1 MRLENFLP
9 VLLAAGLLALGGC
22 ASTGTSDSLHTSSAN
37 KALEAAQIHT
47 QLGEAY
53 MQRGD
58 LKGALA
64 KLQLALKY
72 DDNYVPA
79 HTVLAVLYERIGEY
93 GNAEHQY
100 RRVLDLEPK
109 SGSANNN
116 LGAFLCRTGK
126 VEESLQYF
134 TRAAKDPFY
143 QTPYAAYTNAGV
155 CLIKIHKLAEAAQ
168 QFHDALSIDP
178 KFPEALYQSARVWY
192 LQGNAFRAS
201 AYLQRLES
209 LGAAGPDTLKLGYE
223 IETKLGDTASAKS
236 YRDRLIEQYPDS
248 AQAKSLSSTG
258 SQP

>member
-1 MRLENFLP
+1 MRLEKFLP
-9 VLLAAGLLALGGC
+9 VLLAAGLLVLGGC
-22 ASTGTSDSLHTSSAN
+22 ASNSDNLHTSSAN
-37 KALEAAQIHT
+37 KAFDAAQIHT

-64 KLQLALKY
+64 KLQLALRY
-72 DDNYVPA
+72 DDSYVPA
-79 HTVLAVLYERIGEY
+79 HTVLAVLYERIGEF

-100 RRVLDLEPK
+100 RRVIDLEPK
-109 SGSANNN
+109 NGSANNN

-126 VEESLQYF
+126 VEQSLQYF
-134 TRAAKDPFY
+134 ARAAKDPFY

-155 CLIKIHKLAEAAQ
+155 CLIKINKLAEAEK

-209 LGAAGPDTLKLGYE
+209 LGPAGPDTLKLGYE
-223 IETKLGDTASAKS
+223 IETRLGDATAAKS
-236 YRDRLIEQYPDS
+236 YRQRLIEQFPDS
-248 AQAKSLSSTG
+248 PQAKSLSAG
-258 SQP
+258 SKP

>member
-223 IETKLGDTASAKS
+223 IETKLGDTVSAKS

>member
-1 MRLENFLP
+1 MRLEKFLP
-9 VLLAAGLLALGGC
+9 VLLAAGLLVLGGC
-22 ASTGTSDSLHTSSAN
+22 ASNSDNLHTSSAN

-53 MQRGD
+53 MQRGN

-64 KLQLALKY
+64 KLQLALKF
-72 DDNYVPA
+72 DDSYVPA

-100 RRVLDLEPK
+100 RRVIDLEPK
-109 SGSANNN
+109 NGSANNN

-126 VEESLQYF
+126 VEQSLQYF
-134 TRAAKDPFY
+134 ARAAKDPFY

-155 CLIKIHKLAEAAQ
+155 CLIKINKLAEAEK

-192 LQGNAFRAS
+192 LQNNAFRAS

-209 LGAAGPDTLKLGYE
+209 LGPAGPETLKLGYE
-223 IETKLGDTASAKS
+223 IETKLGDVTAAKS
-236 YRDRLIEQYPDS
+236 YRQRLIEQFPDS
-248 AQAKSLSSTG
+248 PKAESLGTG
-258 SQP
+258 S

>member
-1 MRLENFLP
+1 MRLEKFLP

>member
-22 ASTGTSDSLHTSSAN
+22 ASTGSSDSLHTSSAN
-37 KALEAAQIHT
+37 KALDAAQIHT

-168 QFHDALSIDP
+168 QFHDALSINP

-209 LGAAGPDTLKLGYE
+209 LGPAGPDTLKLGYE

>member
-1 MRLENFLP
+1 
-9 VLLAAGLLALGGC
+9 
-22 ASTGTSDSLHTSSAN
+22 
-37 KALEAAQIHT
+37 
-47 QLGEAY
+47 
-53 MQRGD
+53 
-58 LKGALA
+58 
-64 KLQLALKY
+64 
-72 DDNYVPA
+72 
-79 HTVLAVLYERIGEY
+79 
-93 GNAEHQY
+93 

-168 QFHDALSIDP
+168 QFHDALSINP

>member
-1 MRLENFLP
+1 MRLEKFLP

-155 CLIKIHKLAEAAQ
+155 CLIKIHRLAEAAQ
-168 QFHDALSIDP
+168 QFHDALSINP

-223 IETKLGDTASAKS
+223 IETKLGDTVSAKS

>member
-9 VLLAAGLLALGGC
+9 VLLAAGLLALAGC

-72 DDNYVPA
+72 DDSYVPA

-168 QFHDALSIDP
+168 QFHDALSINP

>member
-1 MRLENFLP
+1 MRLEKFLP

-223 IETKLGDTASAKS
+223 IETKLGDTVSAKS

>member
-1 MRLENFLP
+1 MRLEKFLP
-9 VLLAAGLLALGGC
+9 VLLAAGLLVLGGC
-22 ASTGTSDSLHTSSAN
+22 ASNSDNLHTSSAN

-53 MQRGD
+53 MQRGN

-64 KLQLALKY
+64 KLQLALKF
-72 DDNYVPA
+72 DDSYVPA

-100 RRVLDLEPK
+100 RRVIDLEPK
-109 SGSANNN
+109 NGSANNN

-126 VEESLQYF
+126 VEQSLQYF
-134 TRAAKDPFY
+134 ARAAKDPFY

-155 CLIKIHKLAEAAQ
+155 CLIKINKLAEAEK

-192 LQGNAFRAS
+192 LQNNAFRAS

-209 LGAAGPDTLKLGYE
+209 LGPAGP
-223 IETKLGDTASAKS
+223 
-236 YRDRLIEQYPDS
+236 
-248 AQAKSLSSTG
+248 
-258 SQP
+258 